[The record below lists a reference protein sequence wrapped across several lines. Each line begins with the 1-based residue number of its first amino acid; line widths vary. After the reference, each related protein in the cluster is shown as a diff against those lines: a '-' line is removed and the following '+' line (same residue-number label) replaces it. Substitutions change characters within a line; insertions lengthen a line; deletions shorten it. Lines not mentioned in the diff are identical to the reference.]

1 MKKYILSAMLAT
13 SALVATSALL
23 AGSALAG
30 EAKVTWQ
37 NPDSYTDI
45 RPGNQTKAGFE
56 ARVFKGLDEVFDKLA
71 RQLPDGYKLLINVTD
86 VDLAGDVRP
95 GRGPGGQDIRIV
107 RDIDW
112 PRMSF
117 SYVLNNAQDQQVVA
131 GKEDLKD
138 INFRSG
144 IGINTSD
151 SFYYEEN
158 MLKDWFNK
166 QQQKK
171 VFPTK

>member
-1 MKKYILSAMLAT
+1 MMKKYILGTFAIM
-13 SALVATSALL
+13 L
-23 AGSALAG
+23 AGSAVAG

-37 NPDSYTDI
+37 NPDSYTDV
-45 RPGNQTKAGFE
+45 RPSNQTKAGFE
-56 ARVFKGLDEVFDKLA
+56 ARVFKSLDEVFDKLA
-71 RQLPDGYKLLINVTD
+71 KQLPDGYSLLVTVTD
-86 VDLAGDVRP
+86 LDLAGDVRP

-117 SYVLNNAQDQQVVA
+117 SYVLNNPQGQQVTA

-144 IGINTSD
+144 ISINTSD

-158 MLKDWFNK
+158 MLKNWFNK
-166 QQQKK
+166 QQEKK
-171 VFPTK
+171 VFPAK